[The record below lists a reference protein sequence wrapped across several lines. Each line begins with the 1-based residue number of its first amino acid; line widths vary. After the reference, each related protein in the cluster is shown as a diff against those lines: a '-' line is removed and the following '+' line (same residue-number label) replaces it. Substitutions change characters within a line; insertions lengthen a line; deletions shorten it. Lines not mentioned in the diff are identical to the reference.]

1 MQSRIIFYSCLA
13 LLWIA
18 LAVALF
24 FRAHERWLG
33 QAEDWKRYVAIALA
47 LLMVLWNIARIYKLL
62 QLKKRREMT
71 HGPSF

>member
-1 MQSRIIFYSCLA
+1 
-13 LLWIA
+13 
-18 LAVALF
+18 
-24 FRAHERWLG
+24 
-33 QAEDWKRYVAIALA
+33 LA